1 MRYNLVVAGGGLS
14 GVAAAISAAREG
26 LNVLLVEKSGCL
38 GGAIAN
44 NLVYP
49 FMPYW
54 TKPYWDKSIK
64 RNYLSQGIFKKMIAD
79 KRSVQSYI
87 RIHGTLKGFK
97 DESIVFAKP
106 L

>member
-1 MRYNLVVAGGGLS
+1 MNKIQTKRVKFP
-14 GVAAAISAAREG
+14 
-26 LNVLLVEKSGCL
+26 EK
-38 GGAIAN
+38 AD
-44 NLVYP
+44 V
-49 FMPYW
+49 
-54 TKPYWDKSIK
+54 K
-64 RNYLSQGIFKKMIAD
+64 GIFKKMIAD

>member
-1 MRYNLVVAGGGLS
+1 MDKTQTRKSKLS
-14 GVAAAISAAREG
+14 
-26 LNVLLVEKSGCL
+26 EKSE
-38 GGAIAN
+38 
-44 NLVYP
+44 V
-49 FMPYW
+49 
-54 TKPYWDKSIK
+54 K
-64 RNYLSQGIFKKMIAD
+64 GIFKKMIAD